1 MGRNVFANGLE
12 VSGKASAN
20 RSIAAMPDVCL
31 SPPGPPAGPI
41 PIPYPNTAFAK
52 DTARGSRSVK
62 IGGQEVGKKNSSTYS
77 KSTGNEAATRSFG
90 MNVVSHNITGPMK
103 FAAWSMDVMVE
114 GANATRFMDLTTH
127 NHGNP
132 SGGAASSSMAGMEPP
147 DFGTD
152 CDHLAGKNADARKNN
167 AKLDDSVTVTHGVF
181 RDSGGYKEFVRGSSK
196 GNMGNG
202 WAVGV
207 STKERRLSLTPAQR
221 EYLDFQTSTPQSQL
235 DKKADAQAQGK
246 DYDPKD
252 RDKHGTLACFGSG
265 REKTPFAYSSYE
277 SMTPNY
283 PAHAE
288 PKIIDEIFLTQ
299 ANPNGGSLL
308 LAIDWPGGGEAGQ
321 TKESPCKQSCAK
333 LICAIEEAG
342 CLDIWLCERNDEG
355 KLEMKKPTCPPATA
369 CS

>member
-12 VSGKASAN
+12 VSGKASTN

-31 SPPGPPAGPI
+31 SPPGPPAGPV

-52 DTARGSRSVK
+52 DTARGSRTVK

-77 KSTGNEAATRSFG
+77 KSTGDEAATRSFG

-132 SGGAASSSMAGMEPP
+132 SGGATGASMAEKGPP

-152 CDHLAGKNADARKNN
+152 CQALETKNAAARKANPQ
-167 AKLDDSVTVTHGVF
+167 LDKSQTVTHGVF
-181 RDSGGYKEFVRGSSK
+181 RDSSGTAEHVRGSSK
-196 GNMGNG
+196 GGLGNG

-207 STKERRLSLTPAQR
+207 STKEKRLSMTPAQR
-221 EYLDFQTSTPQSQL
+221 DYASFQPSIPQSQL
-235 DKKADAQAQGK
+235 KKQAKAQAKGQ
-246 DYDPKD
+246 DYDPIE
-252 RDKHGTLACFGSG
+252 RDTHGTMACFGSG
-265 REKTPFAYSSYE
+265 REKTPFQYHSYE
-277 SMTPNY
+277 GMTPNY

-288 PKIIDEIFLTQ
+288 PKIIDEIFLTHPQ
-299 ANPNGGSLL
+299 PNGGSLL
-308 LAIDWPGGGEAGQ
+308 LAIDWPGGPANRQ
-321 TKESPCKQSCAK
+321 TKESPCKQSCAH

-342 CLDIWLCERNDEG
+342 CLDIWLCERNKEG
-355 KLEMKKPTCPPATA
+355 QLEMKKPTCPPTTA